1 MYLKTNPDPDR
12 MCYSH
17 FTVATGYISVHN
29 INPLWLYP
37 LIIPVNFTLPV
48 VNLYLIHIIIL
59 HTIFL
64 FLLNLTF
71 LVVIVV
77 VLNLQYIELL

>member
-17 FTVATGYISVHN
+17 FTVATGYISVLN
-29 INPLWLYP
+29 IYPLWLYP

-48 VNLYLIHIIIL
+48 VNLYIIHTCYLFIPFKPYL
-59 HTIFL
+59 SSCYCSSVELTIH
-64 FLLNLTF
+64 
-71 LVVIVV
+71 
-77 VLNLQYIELL
+77 